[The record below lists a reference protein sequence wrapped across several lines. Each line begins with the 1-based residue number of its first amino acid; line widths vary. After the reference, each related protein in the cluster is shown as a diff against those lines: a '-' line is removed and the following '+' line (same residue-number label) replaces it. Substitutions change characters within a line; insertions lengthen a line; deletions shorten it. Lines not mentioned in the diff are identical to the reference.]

1 MEPREERVFR
11 KISIAQKA
19 RYANLFPTFARID
32 ETTTKNDHAIFYEYV
47 SVPCYFLSFS
57 SSETDVDFQYIPFH
71 ILALA
76 PLYFF

>member
-19 RYANLFPTFARID
+19 RYASLFPTFAQID
-32 ETTTKNDHAIFYEYV
+32 EKWSRYILRIRIR
-47 SVPCYFLSFS
+47 YFLSFS